1 MSCLSIYTLY
11 SFSTPWMLFI
21 RISMASRKG
30 VIVVGALALQT
41 NSVKQ
46 DVFRSSQMAGREA
59 RRKDKLE
66 TDEAPAEAMKPWKG
80 AVGRN
85 RC

>member
-1 MSCLSIYTLY
+1 M
-11 SFSTPWMLFI
+11 
-21 RISMASRKG
+21 
-30 VIVVGALALQT
+30 GALALQT

-46 DVFRSSQMAGREA
+46 DMFRSSQMAGREA

-66 TDEAPAEAMKPWKG
+66 ADEAPAEAMKPWKG